1 MAGATRPGVPAGWYG
16 SRRAALGAY
25 RRASRAAGAGLWQ
38 RIHGYVYG
46 RWTYGY
52 IGAAIGE
59 LRRRAWQRL
68 LYAPFLVQA
77 LSPQRWAAGYHGK
90 VIPTEQARRLVQVH
104 EPVAAALP
112 EQVLPFP
119 TARDLVLDHPD
130 HIVVLDCPCRLAREH
145 PCLPLDVCLVVGDP
159 FASFVLTHHPERA
172 RAISPEEAVAILE
185 AEAARGHVHHAF
197 FKEAMAGRFFAICNC
212 CSCCC
217 GAISAH
223 RHGTPMLVSSG
234 YVAAVDTSRCVG
246 CGACAA
252 ACAFG
257 ALGVDEG
264 HAVVDAATCMGC
276 GVCVGRC
283 PQGAIALRRDPAK
296 GEPLEIQ
303 KLLSAA
309 AEAADTTCV
318 AASA

>member
-1 MAGATRPGVPAGWYG
+1 
-16 SRRAALGAY
+16 
-25 RRASRAAGAGLWQ
+25 
-38 RIHGYVYG
+38 
-46 RWTYGY
+46 
-52 IGAAIGE
+52 
-59 LRRRAWQRL
+59 
-68 LYAPFLVQA
+68 
-77 LSPQRWAAGYHGK
+77 
-90 VIPTEQARRLVQVH
+90 VH
-104 EPVAAALP
+104 EPGAAALP

-257 ALGVDEG
+257 ALRVDEG
-264 HAVVDAATCMGC
+264 HAVVDAAACMGC

-318 AASA
+318 AESA